1 MRSTVATLLLFC
13 IKIQTSIAPTP
24 RGPGDISLT
33 DRKLAELLAKQKQLE
48 EQSLSSTAGG
58 SSSSGSGSGASAA
71 FDRALSITL
80 PNTSSSSASISAA
93 AAASSSS
100 AAAGVDDDREDRAL
114 VAQRVAKQTAE
125 RRRAEEVPFQT
136 RAMREVE
143 RLQKARVYS
152 HALIRVQLPD
162 RYTSAV
168 LHVIVLYTITC
179 NDCCAMCSDCCA
191 NSSVSSK
198 QC

>member
-1 MRSTVATLLLFC
+1 LGA
-13 IKIQTSIAPTP
+13 KQTSIAPTP

-33 DRKLAELLAKQKQLE
+33 DRKLAELQAKQRQLE
-48 EQSLSSTAGG
+48 EQALSSTTAG
-58 SSSSGSGSGASAA
+58 SSSSSISSSGGSGSSGA

-80 PNTSSSSASISAA
+80 PNTGASSSISAA
-93 AAASSSS
+93 AASAVASSSS
-100 AAAGVDDDREDRAL
+100 AGVDDDREDRAL

-162 RYTSAV
+162 RY
-168 LHVIVLYTITC
+168 
-179 NDCCAMCSDCCA
+179 
-191 NSSVSSK
+191 
-198 QC
+198 